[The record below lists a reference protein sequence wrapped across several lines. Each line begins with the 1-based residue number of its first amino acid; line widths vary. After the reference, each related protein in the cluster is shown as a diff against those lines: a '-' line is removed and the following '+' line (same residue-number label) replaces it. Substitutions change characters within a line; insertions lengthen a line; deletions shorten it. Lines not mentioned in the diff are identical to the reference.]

1 MPYTATRP
9 TLATQPTFSGTPSR
23 VAAKSVDFRA
33 SFWNDGN
40 AVGEERAILFVFGLL
55 VSALSVFM
63 ILPAI
68 VDFVDGNPEW
78 SVFAWTTAISMFFGI
93 ALALGNAHSDIR
105 LDQRHAFLLTAASW
119 IGLSVVG
126 ALPFVIADTGMSF
139 TDAFFETVS
148 GLTTTGSTVMS
159 DLDQLPR
166 GILLWRALLQWVGGI
181 GIIVMAV
188 AILPFLNV
196 GGMQLFRTES
206 SDRSDKIMPKAS
218 AIATALVVVYGGLS
232 AACAIFY
239 WLGGMTP
246 FEAIA
251 HAMTTLSTGG
261 YSTSDASIAHFASP
275 AIEWTGT
282 AFMLLGGLPF
292 VLYIRMVQAN
302 RDWPWRTSQVGAMLA
317 FVAISTACIAA
328 WLSLE
333 DGYAA
338 LDALRLA
345 AFNVVSIV
353 TTTGYAT
360 ADYGTWGGFAV
371 GLLFLLTVVGG
382 CTGSTAG
389 GIKIFRFQIAAM
401 ILRRHMRSLIYPHA
415 VFVMTY
421 DGKPLTDDIVRSV
434 MIFIFT
440 FVLTVI
446 VIAVSLLGLGLDFVT
461 AISGA
466 ATAVANVGPG
476 FGPVIGPSGNFMS
489 LSDPAKWLL
498 AIGMLLGRLEFF
510 TLLVVFMPS
519 FWRT

>member
-1 MPYTATRP
+1 
-9 TLATQPTFSGTPSR
+9 
-23 VAAKSVDFRA
+23 
-33 SFWNDGN
+33 
-40 AVGEERAILFVFGLL
+40 
-55 VSALSVFM
+55 
-63 ILPAI
+63 
-68 VDFVDGNPEW
+68 
-78 SVFAWTTAISMFFGI
+78 
-93 ALALGNAHSDIR
+93 
-105 LDQRHAFLLTAASW
+105 
-119 IGLSVVG
+119 
-126 ALPFVIADTGMSF
+126 
-139 TDAFFETVS
+139 
-148 GLTTTGSTVMS
+148 
-159 DLDQLPR
+159 
-166 GILLWRALLQWVGGI
+166 
-181 GIIVMAV
+181 
-188 AILPFLNV
+188 
-196 GGMQLFRTES
+196 
-206 SDRSDKIMPKAS
+206 
-218 AIATALVVVYGGLS
+218 
-232 AACAIFY
+232 
-239 WLGGMTP
+239 MTP
-246 FEAIA
+246 FEAVA

-261 YSTSDASIAHFASP
+261 YSTSDASLAHFASP
-275 AIEWTGT
+275 AVEWTGT
-282 AFMLLGGLPF
+282 VFMLLGGLPF

-302 RDWPWRTSQVGAMLA
+302 HDWPWRTSQVGAMLT
-317 FVAISTACIAA
+317 FVTFSTACIAA

-389 GIKIFRFQIAAM
+389 GIKMFRFQIAAM

-415 VFVMTY
+415 VFVLSY
-421 DGKPLTDDIVRSV
+421 EGKPLTDDIVRSV

-446 VIAVSLLGLGLDFVT
+446 VIAVALLGLGLDFVT

-519 FWRT
+519 FWRA